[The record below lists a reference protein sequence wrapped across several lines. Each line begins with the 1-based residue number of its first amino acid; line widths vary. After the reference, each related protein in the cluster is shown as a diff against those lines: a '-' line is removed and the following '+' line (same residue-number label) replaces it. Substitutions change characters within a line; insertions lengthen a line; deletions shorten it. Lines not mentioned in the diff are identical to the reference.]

1 MRILVLGVSG
11 MLGNAMYRTLSE
23 SVDLEVWGSVRSS
36 GAKRYFA
43 ESLRDRILAGV
54 DVENMD
60 SLSSLFERVRPQVVV
75 NCVGLVKQLVE
86 SNDPLVALPINAM
99 LPHRLSRYC
108 ALVGARLV
116 HFSTDCVFS
125 GKRGGY
131 RESDVSDAQD
141 LYGKSKFIGE
151 VSDDAHALTLRTSII
166 GHELA
171 SHHGLVEWFL
181 HQEGSVRGYRRVV
194 FSGLP
199 TVELSR
205 VVRDVVI
212 PQAGLSGVHHV
223 ASAPITKHDL
233 LELVA
238 KAYGKATRIEP
249 DDSVVIDRS
258 LVADQF
264 RDLTGYVAPDWPE
277 LVRRM
282 KNFS

>member
-23 SVDLEVWGSVRSS
+23 SADLEVWGSVRSS

-125 GKRGGY
+125 GKHGGY

>member
-23 SVDLEVWGSVRSS
+23 SADLEVWGSVRSPS
-36 GAKRYFA
+36 AKRFFA
-43 ESLRDRILAGV
+43 EKLTNRILAGV

-60 SLSSLFERVRPQVVV
+60 ALAAMFERLRPQLVI
-75 NCVGLVKQLVE
+75 NCVGLIKQFAE
-86 SNDPLVALPINAM
+86 SGDPLLALPINAM

-108 ALVGARLV
+108 GMVGARLV

-131 RESDVSDAQD
+131 RESDVSDAED

-151 VSDDAHALTLRTSII
+151 VSDTHALTLRTSII

-171 SHHGLVEWFL
+171 SQHGLIEWFL
-181 HQEGSVRGYRRVV
+181 HQQECIRGYRRVV

-199 TVELSR
+199 TVEISR
-205 VVRDVVI
+205 IVRDVVI
-212 PQAGLSGVHHV
+212 AQESLSGLYHV
-223 ASAPITKHDL
+223 ASTPITKHDL

-238 KAYGKATRIEP
+238 REYGKVIRIEP
-249 DDSVVIDRS
+249 DDAIVIDRS
-258 LVADQF
+258 LVADRF
-264 RDLTGYVAPDWPE
+264 RDATGYVAPDWPE

>member
-23 SVDLEVWGSVRSS
+23 SADLEVWGSVRSS

-54 DVENMD
+54 DMENMD

-125 GKRGGY
+125 GKHGGY

>member
-23 SVDLEVWGSVRSS
+23 SADLEVWGSVRSPS
-36 GAKRYFA
+36 AKRFFA
-43 ESLRDRILAGV
+43 EKLTNRILAGV

-60 SLSSLFERVRPQVVV
+60 ALAAMFERLRPQLVI
-75 NCVGLVKQLVE
+75 NCVGLIKQFAE
-86 SNDPLVALPINAM
+86 SGDPLLALPINAM

-108 ALVGARLV
+108 GMVGARLV

-131 RESDVSDAQD
+131 RESDVSDAED

-151 VSDDAHALTLRTSII
+151 VSDTHALTLRTSII

-171 SHHGLVEWFL
+171 SQHGLIEWFL
-181 HQEGSVRGYRRVV
+181 HQQERIRGYRRVV

-199 TVELSR
+199 TVEISR
-205 VVRDVVI
+205 IVRDVVI
-212 PQAGLSGVHHV
+212 AQESLSGLYHV
-223 ASAPITKHDL
+223 ASTPITKHDL

-238 KAYGKATRIEP
+238 REYGKVIRIEP
-249 DDSVVIDRS
+249 DDAIVIDRS
-258 LVADQF
+258 LVADRF
-264 RDLTGYVAPDWPE
+264 RDATGYVAPDWPE

>member
-11 MLGNAMYRTLSE
+11 MLGSAMYRTLSE
-23 SVDLEVWGSVRSS
+23 SADLEVWGSVRSS

-125 GKRGGY
+125 GKHGGY

>member
-125 GKRGGY
+125 GKRGAY

-181 HQEGSVRGYRRVV
+181 HQEGSVRGYRRVI

-249 DDSVVIDRS
+249 DDSAVIDRS

-282 KNFS
+282 KHFS

>member
-11 MLGNAMYRTLSE
+11 MLGSAMYRTLSE
-23 SVDLEVWGSVRSS
+23 SADLEVWGSVRSS

-54 DVENMD
+54 DMENMD

-125 GKRGGY
+125 GKHGGY